1 MRFQPHWRLT
11 LFVTVLCHLLLLMG
25 VVFAVQHWPMAKP
38 PTPSELEVV
47 DLPTPPMSLSQPDK
61 PTTKMISKPSA
72 PSLPIKS
79 PDVVAES
86 IPETTK
92 AIPLPPAPTSVPKEL
107 PPKLVQK
114 SPTPQETTKVPV
126 QPAPT
131 STEPSNPKVGAL
143 ILAGKTPDT
152 RGTDY
157 RGTIDILISL
167 NEDGRV
173 TGHFF
178 TQSSGRALVDQL
190 VLNAVL
196 HFRFAPA
203 LDVNGRPMPSIR
215 LLRFTFDGS
224 DSHTF
229 EDDEDRKVKQ
239 EREMM
244 TTRNKTRS
252 SKNFSKQECK
262 QSERYG

>member
-1 MRFQPHWRLT
+1 M
-11 LFVTVLCHLLLLMG
+11 LFR
-25 VVFAVQHWPMAKP
+25 
-38 PTPSELEVV
+38 S
-47 DLPTPPMSLSQPDK
+47 
-61 PTTKMISKPSA
+61 
-72 PSLPIKS
+72 
-79 PDVVAES
+79 
-86 IPETTK
+86 
-92 AIPLPPAPTSVPKEL
+92 
-107 PPKLVQK
+107 
-114 SPTPQETTKVPV
+114 
-126 QPAPT
+126 
-131 STEPSNPKVGAL
+131 
-143 ILAGKTPDT
+143 KTPDT

-244 TTRNKTRS
+244 TRNKRQRRAIFFEKYS
-252 SKNFSKQECK
+252 QAK
-262 QSERYG
+262 